1 MTKTEESNPLPLERR
16 TLRGNELLALDDP
29 AAAWVVESGLVAV
42 FSAELR
48 DEAGPRR
55 YFFSCRPGR
64 TLFGFDSAPGR
75 RQRGVVAVAIDAATL
90 RSVETTSAAADA
102 VTSWIAD
109 WRCCLPDAGLPEIPV
124 EPPISD
130 FLPEFHRRVIEGVQD
145 LDRREQA
152 KEHARAAARAQRTEQ
167 ATREALVLLGAV
179 LEPQRQPPL
188 QGTELFVA
196 LAAVGRALGL
206 RLRPPAAWEEAGSA
220 DPVETICRASHVRQR
235 KVQLRGRWWTH
246 DAGPL
251 LGFQRE
257 GGRPVALLQPRAGRY
272 ELFDPRAGMNVPLD
286 EEVAATLEPEAY
298 VLYRPLPE
306 RAIRGL
312 ELIRFALHGRSR
324 ELLAIIATAAAATLL
339 GMFAPQ
345 ATALLVDHA
354 IPDANRHLLY
364 EIGFGLLAAAG
375 GAAIFSFAQGIAMLR
390 LETAADGVT
399 QAAVWDRLLN
409 LRSSFFR
416 SFSTGDLQSRV
427 TTISEIR
434 SYLSGTTLRTLFS
447 STILLLNL
455 LLLLYY
461 SVTLALI
468 ACAVAVI
475 SAAVT
480 LISGTA
486 ILRCSRQILEL
497 GGHFFGLL
505 VQLVNGVAKLRVA
518 AAEERAFARWARDY
532 SRLLRL
538 ELRRRT
544 IQDRVHLLNLAV
556 SGSSAVVLYGAAS
569 ALIQRD
575 AGFTPGVFLAF
586 HVAYGTFIG
595 AVVHLSNTVTDV
607 LAVVILHE
615 RTRPILEATPEINEA
630 KTDPG
635 RLAGAVQL
643 EHVVFQYDPRGPL
656 VLDDV
661 SLGARAGEFIAL
673 VGPSGSGKST
683 VLRLLLGLETPQLGS
698 IHLDGQELSG
708 LDVFA
713 VRRQLGVVLQ
723 TGRINAGSIFDNIA
737 AGTRISLN
745 DAWEAARAVGFADE
759 IETLPMGL
767 HTVISE
773 GGTNLSGGQRQ
784 RLLLARALVHKPRVL
799 LLDEATSALDNR
811 TQAIVSESLEQL
823 AVTRIVVA
831 HRLSTIKKAD
841 RIYVIDAGRL
851 TEQGRF
857 EELAAGGGLFARLM
871 ARQSL

>member
-1 MTKTEESNPLPLERR
+1 MKTV
-16 TLRGNELLALDDP
+16 LRGNELFALDDP
-29 AAAWVVESGLVAV
+29 AAGWVVESGVVAL

-48 DEAGPRR
+48 DGEPGGPRR
-55 YFFSCRPGR
+55 YLFSCPPGR
-64 TLFGFDSAPGR
+64 TLFGLSSVPQG

-90 RSVETTSAAADA
+90 CSVDAASAAPDTLAA
-102 VTSWIAD
+102 WIAD
-109 WRCCLPDAGLPEIPV
+109 WRGCLPDADLPEIAA
-124 EPPISD
+124 EATSA
-130 FLPEFHRRVIEGVQD
+130 FLPEFHRRVIEGVCD
-145 LDRREQA
+145 LERREQA
-152 KEHARAAARAQRTEQ
+152 AERARAAVLAQRTEQ

-179 LEPQRQPPL
+179 LEPQRQPPIE
-188 QGTELFVA
+188 GADLFVA
-196 LAAVGRALGL
+196 LAAVGRALGVT
-206 RLRPPAAWEEAGSA
+206 LRPPAAWEESSRA

-235 KVQLRGRWWTH
+235 KVQLRGSWWTT

-251 LGFQRE
+251 LGFLRE

-272 ELFDPRAGMNVPLD
+272 QMFDPQGHASVPLE

-312 ELIRFALHGRSR
+312 ELLRFALHGRSG
-324 ELLAIIATAAAATLL
+324 ELLAIALTAGAATLL

-345 ATALLVDHA
+345 ATALLVDQA
-354 IPDANRHLLY
+354 IPDANRQLVF
-364 EIGFGLLAAAG
+364 EIGLGLLAAAV

-390 LETAADGVT
+390 LETAADGAT

-447 STILLLNL
+447 SAILLLNL
-455 LLLLYY
+455 VLLLYY

-468 ACAVAVI
+468 ACLVAAI

-480 LISGTA
+480 LILGA
-486 ILRCSRQILEL
+486 WILRCSRQILEL
-497 GGHFFGLL
+497 GGHFFGLM

-544 IQDRVHLLNLAV
+544 IQDHIHLVNLAV
-556 SGSSAVVLYGAAS
+556 SGGSAVLLYAAAS
-569 ALIQRD
+569 ALIQRE
-575 AGFTPGVFLAF
+575 AGITTGVFLAF

-595 AVVHLSNTVTDV
+595 AVVNLSNTVTDV
-607 LAVVILHE
+607 LAIAILHE
-615 RTRPILEATPEINEA
+615 RAVPILEAAPEIDEA

-661 SLGARAGEFIAL
+661 SLSAGAGQFIAL

-698 IHLDGQELSG
+698 IHFDGQELSG

-737 AGTRISLN
+737 AGTRIALN
-745 DAWEAARAVGFADE
+745 DAWEAARAVGFAEE
-759 IETLPMGL
+759 IEGLPMGL

-831 HRLSTIKKAD
+831 HRLSTIKRAD
-841 RIYVIDAGRL
+841 RIYVVDAGRL
-851 TEQGRF
+851 SEQGRF
-857 EELAAGGGLFARLM
+857 DELAAAGGLFSRLM